1 MATLL
6 LSLSWRVS
14 KQNQL
19 QYKQVLILPCTNRFS
34 QYRRF
39 SAQQKNRQIFNKT
52 ITKTLTYT
60 IFFAGFGY
68 TFYMWKDKLYD
79 QFSNLN
85 LVPTCYAQSVLDIRN
100 NRDKYNFVADVVEIS
115 LPSVVY
121 IEISENRRYDFFAGN
136 TVTSSN
142 GAGFIVESDGL
153 ILTNAHVVVKKV
165 NSTIKVR
172 LHNGSIYTG
181 VVEDIDMYNDLA
193 TVRINKTNLP
203 VMKLGSSA
211 NIRPGEF
218 VVAIGSPLALCNSIT
233 SGIVSNVNRHFS
245 RDQKMG
251 FIQTD
256 AQITFGNSGGPLLNL
271 NGEAIGITAMKVA
284 NGISFAIPIDLGKEF
299 LKKAKMRRESKG
311 FQKGGNIFK
320 KRYIGVTM
328 FSLTPDLIFELQQK
342 LVGIPHDIKNGV
354 FICQVIAD
362 SPAYFGGMQ
371 RGDIITHI
379 NGKPVIN
386 VSDIYDAID
395 TSQILRITLIRETQ
409 PLEINIRLEDV

>member
-165 NSTIKVR
+165 NSTI
-172 LHNGSIYTG
+172 
-181 VVEDIDMYNDLA
+181 
-193 TVRINKTNLP
+193 KTNLP